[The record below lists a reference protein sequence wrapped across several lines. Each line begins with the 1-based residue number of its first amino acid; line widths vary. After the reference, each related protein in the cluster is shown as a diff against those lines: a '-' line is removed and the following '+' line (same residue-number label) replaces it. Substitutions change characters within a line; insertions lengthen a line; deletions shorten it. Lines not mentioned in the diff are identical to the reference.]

1 MKKHPVRG
9 QSKKEVGFPTAILAG
24 ALVSV
29 LLGMILL
36 ALSCIPV
43 LALSDPLRFA
53 PVFALASLFVSAA
66 VGAHTAAKLHGKSGL
81 ACGLLSAL
89 MLILAIVAAA
99 CACALKIRVSLFT
112 VCAPIL
118 LIVSAIAGLRG
129 VSEKA
134 PKIHK
139 HKPVKFR

>member
-9 QSKKEVGFPTAILAG
+9 QSKKSVGFLTAILAG

-43 LALSDPLRFA
+43 LLLSDPLRFA
-53 PVFALASLFVSAA
+53 PVFALASLFISTA
-66 VGAHTAAKLHGKSGL
+66 VGARTAAKLHGKSGL
-81 ACGLLSAL
+81 ACGVLSAL
-89 MLILAIVAAA
+89 VLILLLVMIA
-99 CACALKIRVSLFT
+99 CVLSLKIRMTLFT
-112 VCAPIL
+112 ICAPAL
-118 LIVSAIAGLRG
+118 LLTSAVTGISG

-134 PKIHK
+134 PKVHK
-139 HKPVKFR
+139 HKHGKFR